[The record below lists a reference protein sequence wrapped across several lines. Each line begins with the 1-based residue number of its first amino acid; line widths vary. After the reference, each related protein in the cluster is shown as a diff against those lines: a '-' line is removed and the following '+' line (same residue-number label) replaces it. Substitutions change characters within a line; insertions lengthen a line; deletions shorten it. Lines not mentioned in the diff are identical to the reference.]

1 MLAFNLQH
9 LATLATAWSLV
20 EAANLDSPVTSLQA
34 PAADPDRGPRLTPRM
49 QILQRKD
56 TWAPKTKPVSENT
69 AQPLTEENSAC
80 PGCVP
85 PHQAGAYSTQVPELL
100 HLSLIHI

>member
-1 MLAFNLQH
+1 MTIPLPPAEDEDVLAFNLQH

-20 EAANLDSPVTSLQA
+20 EAASLDNSVASLQA

-69 AQPLTEENSAC
+69 TRPLTDEKTSAC
-80 PGCVP
+80 LGCVP
-85 PHQAGAYSTQVPELL
+85 TSPR
-100 HLSLIHI
+100 

>member
-9 LATLATAWSLV
+9 LATLATAWSLA
-20 EAANLDSPVTSLQA
+20 EAASLDSSVTSLQA

-56 TWAPKTKPVSENT
+56 TWAPKTKPVSESPATQRPNRRGET
-69 AQPLTEENSAC
+69 SVAWAAACHTTPRIGHSA
-80 PGCVP
+80 
-85 PHQAGAYSTQVPELL
+85 
-100 HLSLIHI
+100 

>member
-1 MLAFNLQH
+1 MTVPLLPAEDEDVLAFNLQH

-20 EAANLDSPVTSLQA
+20 EAASLDNSVTSLQA

-69 AQPLTEENSAC
+69 TRPLTDETSAC
-80 PGCVP
+80 LGCVP
-85 PHQAGAYSTQVPELL
+85 ATPR
-100 HLSLIHI
+100 

>member
-9 LATLATAWSLV
+9 LATLATAWALV
-20 EAANLDSPVTSLQA
+20 EAASLDSSVTSLQA
-34 PAADPDRGPRLTPRM
+34 PAADPDRGPRLTARM

-56 TWAPKTKPVSENT
+56 TWAPKTKPVSENST
-69 AQPLTEENSAC
+69 QPLADDKTRAC

-85 PHQAGAYSTQVPELL
+85 PTAPR
-100 HLSLIHI
+100 